1 MIKRIVMLIVL
12 GLIFSSSDF
21 IYYGKIAVQD
31 NIRYLEREKERK
43 ESRKKDGPS
52 ASGNVKY
59 PEYKKGVKEAIQDV
73 MKRPVNKKVE
83 FEGLTLL
90 IPENTRLNLKYG
102 NVVDEKTGYG
112 IPILFERD
120 DYCTKVFYSKK
131 VRNNLYILIEY
142 NDMDK
147 DLDVIAQKI
156 IKANGFSKN
165 CK

>member
-1 MIKRIVMLIVL
+1 MIKRMIILIIM
-12 GLIFSSSDF
+12 GLTLSSCQLF
-21 IYYGKIAVQD
+21 TEAIKD
-31 NIRYLEREKERK
+31 NMYRVELARERK
-43 ESRKKDGPS
+43 EARKKDGPS

-59 PEYKKGVKEAIQDV
+59 PEYKKGVKEAIQDI

-90 IPENTRLNLKYG
+90 IPENTRLNLKHG

-147 DLDVIAQKI
+147 DLDVIGQKI
-156 IKANGFSKN
+156 IKANGFTN
-165 CK
+165 TCK